1 MSEAVDAANN
11 IPAIILFSLWWAFL
25 STLDLLLMPHE
36 SGKPSQ
42 SVSKPDGDGVSTIGE
57 DSPIAEL
64 RRLDPA
70 FDTETFLR
78 GARLAYEA
86 VLQAYAQGDL
96 AALRPLLSAE
106 VWQVFADDCT
116 ARCESHETL
125 ELAFI
130 GIEAAEVEN
139 IEITAEAMEITVLF
153 HAQIVSAERS
163 AAGDVI
169 NGDPKAV
176 ITTDDLWTFS
186 RPAPFRSDAWVVV
199 ATDVYRGK
207 QCTTFPLRGIP

>member
-1 MSEAVDAANN
+1 MSEAADAANN

-25 STLDLLLMPHE
+25 SALDVLLMPHE

-42 SVSKPDGDGVSTIGE
+42 LGTKPGGDGVSTIGE

-70 FDTETFLR
+70 FDVEIFLR
-78 GARLAYEA
+78 GARRAYEA
-86 VLQAYAQGDL
+86 VLQAYARGDV
-96 AALRPLLSAE
+96 AALQPLLSAE
-106 VWQVFADDCT
+106 VLAAFANTYT
-116 ARCESHETL
+116 ARRESHETL

-130 GIEAAEVEN
+130 GIEAAEVTH

-169 NGDPKAV
+169 SGDPKAV

-199 ATDVYRGK
+199 ATDVA
-207 QCTTFPLRGIP
+207 